1 MGRQLRQLGI
11 ETNADSMRRT
21 GTIVLVPQQWQQQ
34 RVHLEKGE
42 LRRQQEDRR
51 AEKKSYTPVL
61 ILWSYT
67 TVTQADKTYPQ
78 KSNYRFLI
86 ETPRKMSIVPQL
98 GGGHP
103 CSSFSQLFSYFLF
116 FFSFAVKK
124 GEKISSKFIHIF
136 FMKQWCMTLALPART

>member
-61 ILWSYT
+61 IL
-67 TVTQADKTYPQ
+67 
-78 KSNYRFLI
+78 
-86 ETPRKMSIVPQL
+86 
-98 GGGHP
+98 
-103 CSSFSQLFSYFLF
+103 
-116 FFSFAVKK
+116 
-124 GEKISSKFIHIF
+124 
-136 FMKQWCMTLALPART
+136 